1 MDDPVQG
8 SEPQGGEPTGTPT
21 ALESYLQTVPED
33 VREHVQPYLKDAEK
47 NVNSRLAEAAEIK
60 RALGQYQQVD
70 GLTQYAPEQLSELL
84 AWHQQVSSSPDAYQS
99 WLAEAAKEAG
109 LTPAEEQQVDAL
121 EADGELTP
129 EKIEQLIDQR
139 ADQRVAPLQQSLQ
152 ELKTERAIDTETE
165 NIRSEL
171 NRLESEHKLSLSDA
185 QKDILLKLGE
195 DYEGD
200 GSWVQAG
207 FDRYREIVAEGQKAF
222 VADKTGQQ
230 LPPSLQ
236 GGGGMPAAPATK
248 TFKEAA
254 EQARERFAQSRT

>member
-1 MDDPVQG
+1 MPDDVQPDTGQGDQG
-8 SEPQGGEPTGTPT
+8 SGG
-21 ALESYLQTVPED
+21 LFDSYLQTVPED
-33 VREHVQPYLKDAEK
+33 QRATVEPFLQDASKHVD
-47 NVNSRLAEAAEIK
+47 SRLSEAAEIK

-84 AWHQQVSSSPDAYQS
+84 AWHQQVSSSPDAYQQ
-99 WLAEAAKEAG
+99 WLADAAKEAG

-121 EADGELTP
+121 EAEGDLTP
-129 EKIEQLIDQR
+129 EEINELIDQR
-139 ADQRVAPLQQSLQ
+139 ADQRVAPLQESLQ

-165 NIRSEL
+165 NVRTEL
-171 NRLESEHKLSLSDA
+171 GRLESEHKLSLSDA

-230 LPPSLQ
+230 VSPSLQ
-236 GGGGMPAAPATK
+236 GGGGMPTLPAAK

-254 EQARERFAQSRT
+254 AQARERFAQSRT